1 MHLFGR
7 IQISWRKLSFTYEKL
22 ASKKMNIINN
32 SVPDVFSVPHYSR
45 AFFTKKGYP
54 YVWSLKLR
62 TIYSINIDFLWSFE
76 STDILFYVL
85 LHRILH
91 THTKKSVPV
100 LYCPFSDISASVNGC
115 LETLKER
122 EDTGSR
128 LLSMNKEL
136 YLLPMQTG
144 LILTTS

>member
-32 SVPDVFSVPHYSR
+32 SVPDMFSVPHYSR

-91 THTKKSVPV
+91 THTHKVCLSCTVPLV
-100 LYCPFSDISASVNGC
+100 I
-115 LETLKER
+115 
-122 EDTGSR
+122 
-128 LLSMNKEL
+128 
-136 YLLPMQTG
+136 YLLLLMAVWKLWRKEKTLAVDYLVWIKSYIYFQCR
-144 LILTTS
+144 LVWF